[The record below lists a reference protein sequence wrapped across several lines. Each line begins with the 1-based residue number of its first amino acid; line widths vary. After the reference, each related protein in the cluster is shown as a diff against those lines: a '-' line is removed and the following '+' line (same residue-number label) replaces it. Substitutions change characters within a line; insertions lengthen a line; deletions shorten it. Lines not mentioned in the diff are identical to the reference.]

1 MVYRPLRLHHVLL
14 TYVIDDALLAA
25 SSKGHCTF
33 VVKTLVLLLTA
44 QGFYLSWDK
53 CQFVPV
59 QHGKFLGLIVD
70 SRACKMFV
78 PADKK
83 LYIHETVDGMLS
95 ARHYTNRQ
103 LASVAGMLMSIAPAV
118 SMAPLYL
125 RKLYQSMGGNMDEET
140 GNAALARE
148 DLQYWHDNLDL
159 ADGKSWLKHTSLIHV
174 CGDASKVGYGAFT
187 PNGELYP
194 AVCFNPEEIRL
205 MSVNKL
211 SSVFCEVKIVRLA
224 VEAVVRKLGSDIVGG
239 KVIVYTGDCLPAI
252 QSLPKMKG
260 TVDVFPEVRQLYRF
274 VAAYDVHLDYIWES
288 RESDLML
295 HADMLSRLEDSS
307 EIFLLRVVFKRVCL
321 REINGVIWGWPTL
334 DVFAG
339 DAKNQHVMSRYYIL
353 FHSPRALG
361 ANAMYQNWQHD
372 ACRHGLPG
380 MLWVFPPFPL
390 VGAVVNK
397 LLFEQVDTILI
408 LPKLCGTGC
417 QCCSNCLLWM
427 NMSCLGL
434 MACTVLVQGRLIT

>member
-25 SSKGHCTF
+25 SSKGRCTF

-44 QGFYLSWDK
+44 LGFYLSWDK
-53 CQFVPV
+53 FQFVPV
-59 QHGKFLGLIVD
+59 QPGKFLGLIVD

-83 LYIHETVDGMLS
+83 FYIHETVDGMLS

-103 LASVAGMLMSIAPAV
+103 LVSVAGMLMSIAPAV

-159 ADGKSWLKHTSLIHV
+159 ADGKSWLKRTSLIHV

-194 AVCFNPEEIRL
+194 ATGVSFNPEEIRL

-211 SSVFCEVKIVRLA
+211 SSVFREVKNVCLA
-224 VEAVVRKLGSDIVGG
+224 VETVVHKLGYDIVGG
-239 KVIVYTGDCLPAI
+239 KVIVYTGDRLPAI

-260 TVDVFPEVRQLYRF
+260 
-274 VAAYDVHLDYIWES
+274 
-288 RESDLML
+288 
-295 HADMLSRLEDSS
+295 DS
-307 EIFLLRVVFKRVCL
+307 
-321 REINGVIWGWPTL
+321 
-334 DVFAG
+334 
-339 DAKNQHVMSRYYIL
+339 
-353 FHSPRALG
+353 
-361 ANAMYQNWQHD
+361 
-372 ACRHGLPG
+372 
-380 MLWVFPPFPL
+380 
-390 VGAVVNK
+390 
-397 LLFEQVDTILI
+397 
-408 LPKLCGTGC
+408 
-417 QCCSNCLLWM
+417 
-427 NMSCLGL
+427 
-434 MACTVLVQGRLIT
+434 